1 MICLCLAEKA
11 KSMMSNIFNAAE
23 LESFDVP
30 GLGILAPHVAG
41 MLRV

>member
-23 LESFDVP
+23 LDPSNKECYAARPREVLDVE
-30 GLGILAPHVAG
+30 AA
-41 MLRV
+41 